1 MTKVAKSPVA
11 EKSANASKSAN
22 QNPLR
27 SKVVPESKNA
37 EKQEKTPALDPEQ
50 EKKIG
55 EAHAAMVKAEQE
67 FAEAKSKLADAK
79 TALRKL
85 TGSKAGKGEPK
96 GPGVIATIFTLVSKS
111 GKKGISKDEI
121 LGKLTEMFPDRAING
136 MEKTINVQLPGRMS
150 KEKKVSIKKLETG
163 CFVLES

>member
-1 MTKVAKSPVA
+1 MKNEKTSPAA
-11 EKSANASKSAN
+11 EKSANVKSAKN
-22 QNPLR
+22 QANPLAG
-27 SKVVPESKNA
+27 KVVPENKTKKV
-37 EKQEKTPALDPEQ
+37 EETPALDPEQ
-50 EKKIG
+50 EKKIA

-67 FAEAKSKLADAK
+67 FADAKAKLADAK

-85 TGSKAGKGEPK
+85 TGKKAGKGEPK

-121 LGKLTEMFPDRAING
+121 LGKLTEMFPDRAVNG